1 MNLGNEKELVEKIL
15 NGDERAADFLYK
27 KLSPFVR
34 GVCFKMT
41 KDADK
46 TEELTQIS
54 LIQIFRK
61 LERFS
66 FNSSLSTWAFRIATN
81 QCLMSFRVKKEKLT
95 DSLADH
101 DHILD
106 IASPRTFSTGDKILL
121 EQALK
126 QMPRGYKQI
135 FYLHDVEGFDHEEV
149 AKILKISV
157 GTSKS
162 QLHKARL
169 KLRRLINKKVN
180 PRVYER
186 V

>member
-15 NGDERAADFLYK
+15 SGDERAAHFLYN

-34 GVCFKMT
+34 GACFKIT

-46 TEELTQIS
+46 TEELAQIS
-54 LIQIFRK
+54 LIQVFEK
-61 LERFS
+61 LSQFS

-101 DHILD
+101 DHLLD
-106 IASPRTFSTGDKILL
+106 IASPRPFSAGDKILL